1 MQSKK
6 QKQMTEQESLLREIE
21 SKKTEFKT
29 ESYPMSIGELVNLH
43 NNGELMI
50 NPDFQRY
57 FRWSNTQKSRL
68 IESILLGIPIP
79 SIFLF
84 QREDGIW
91 EVVDGLQR
99 ISTLL
104 QFMSELPEVE
114 DLPKKERLVL
124 EGTKYLPHLEGMVW
138 EKKEDED
145 LELPNPLKLFIKRS
159 KLNLSIILSD
169 SGTNAKFDVFQRLNT
184 GGSFASDQ
192 EVRNSVMIMINKD
205 TFIWF
210 KDLANDE
217 NFANTISLSD
227 RLYDEQYPIELVL
240 RFISLTKYEYTT
252 KKELSDFFDEI
263 TEKILQDEDFDYKQ
277 TKIDF
282 ENVFSTIN
290 DVLGEDAFKRYDGTK
305 FKGKFLESAF
315 EAVTIGLSENIEQYD
330 FPDDNDILLNKVKE
344 LHDDDTFKKYTG
356 SGSNARTRIPKI
368 VPFTKE
374 FFKK

>member
-1 MQSKK
+1 MTK
-6 QKQMTEQESLLREIE
+6 QENLIQEIE

-29 ESYPMSIGELVNLH
+29 ESYPMSIGELINLH
-43 NNGELMI
+43 KNGELMI

-114 DLPKKERLVL
+114 DVPKKGRLVL

-138 EKKEDED
+138 EKEKDED

-192 EVRNSVMIMINKD
+192 EVRNSVMIMIKKD
-205 TFIWF
+205 TFTWF
-210 KDLANDE
+210 KELANDE

-227 RLYDEQYPIELVL
+227 RLYDEQYPMELVL
-240 RFISLTKYEYTT
+240 RFIALTKYEYTT

-263 TEKILQDEDFDYKQ
+263 TEKILQDDDFDYENA
-277 TKIDF
+277 KIDF
-282 ENVFSTIN
+282 EKVFSTIN
-290 DVLGEDAFKRYDGTK
+290 QVLGDDAFKRHDGTK

-315 EAVTIGLSENIEQYD
+315 EAVTIGLAENIEQYD
-330 FPDDNDILLNKVKE
+330 FPDDNNFLLNKVKE
-344 LHDDDTFKKYTG
+344 LHSNETFIRYTG

-368 VPFTKE
+368 IPFTKE
-374 FFKK
+374 FFRK

>member
-1 MQSKK
+1 
-6 QKQMTEQESLLREIE
+6 MTEQENLLKEIE

-29 ESYPMSIGELVNLH
+29 DSYPMSIGELVNLH
-43 NNGELMI
+43 KNGELMI

-104 QFMSELPEVE
+104 QFMSELPEV
-114 DLPKKERLVL
+114 DDVPKKGRLVL

-138 EKKEDED
+138 EKENDND

-192 EVRNSVMIMINKD
+192 EVRNSVMIMIKKD
-205 TFIWF
+205 TFTWF
-210 KDLANDE
+210 KELANNED
-217 NFANTISLSD
+217 FANTISLSD
-227 RLYDEQYPIELVL
+227 RLYDEQYPMELVL
-240 RFISLTKYEYTT
+240 RFIALTKYEYTT
-252 KKELSDFFDEI
+252 KKELSDFFDEVI
-263 TEKILQDEDFDYKQ
+263 EVILNDDKFDYENA
-277 TKIDF
+277 KIEF
-282 ENVFSTIN
+282 ENVFSAIN
-290 DVLGEDAFKRYDGTK
+290 EILNDDAFKRYDGTK

-315 EAVTIGLSENIEQYD
+315 EAVTIGLAENFEQYN
-330 FPDDNDILLNKVKE
+330 FPDDNDLLLNKVKG
-344 LHDDDTFKKYTG
+344 LHNDEIFKKYTG

-368 VPFTKE
+368 IPFTKE
-374 FFKK
+374 FFRK

>member
-1 MQSKK
+1 
-6 QKQMTEQESLLREIE
+6 MTEQESLLKEIE
-21 SKKTEFKT
+21 RKKTQFKT
-29 ESYPMSIGELVNLH
+29 DSYPMSIGELINLH
-43 NNGELMI
+43 KNGELVI

-57 FRWSNTQKSRL
+57 FRWSDTQKSRL

-84 QREDGIW
+84 QRDDGIW

-114 DLPKKERLVL
+114 DIPKKGRLIL

-138 EKKEDED
+138 EKENEND
-145 LELPNPLKLFIKRS
+145 LELPNSLKLHIKRS
-159 KLNLSIILSD
+159 KLNLSIILSE

-205 TFIWF
+205 TFTWF
-210 KDLANDE
+210 KQLANDE
-217 NFANTISLSD
+217 NFTNTISLSD
-227 RLYDEQYPIELVL
+227 RLYDEQYPMELVL
-240 RFISLTKYEYTT
+240 RFIALTKFEYTS
-252 KKELSDFFDEI
+252 KKELSDYFDET
-263 TEKILQDEDFDYKQ
+263 TEKILRDPDFNYEQNGVAFEQ
-277 TKIDF
+277 TFK
-282 ENVFSTIN
+282 VIN
-290 DVLGEDAFKRYDGTK
+290 EVVGEDAFKRFDGIR

-315 EAVTIGLSENIEQYD
+315 EAVTIGLAENFDKYN
-330 FPDDNDILLNKVKE
+330 FPDDNEFLLDKIKR
-344 LHDDDTFKKYTG
+344 LHNEEIFKRYTG

-368 VPFTKE
+368 IAFTKE
-374 FFKK
+374 YFYK

>member
-1 MQSKK
+1 MSK
-6 QKQMTEQESLLREIE
+6 QDTLLKEIE
-21 SKKTEFKT
+21 DKKTEFKT
-29 ESYPMSIGELVNLH
+29 DSYPMSIGELINLH
-43 NNGELMI
+43 KNEELLI

-57 FRWSNTQKSRL
+57 FRWSNTQKTKL

-79 SIFLF
+79 SIFVF

-114 DLPKKERLVL
+114 DVPKKGKLVL

-138 EKKEDED
+138 EKENDEEI
-145 LELPNPLKLFIKRS
+145 ELPNPLKLQIKRS

-169 SGTNAKFDVFQRLNT
+169 SGPNAKFDVFQRLNT

-192 EVRNSVMIMINKD
+192 EVRNSVMIMINKE
-205 TFIWF
+205 TFTWF
-210 KDLANDE
+210 KNLSNNED
-217 NFANTISLSD
+217 FKNTISLSE
-227 RLYDEQYPIELVL
+227 RLFDEQYPMELVL
-240 RFISLTKYEYTT
+240 RFIALSEYNYTT

-263 TEKILQDEDFDYKQ
+263 VEQILREPNFEYQRLEEKFNQ
-277 TKIDF
+277 
-282 ENVFSTIN
+282 VFRIIN
-290 DVLGEDAFKRYDGTK
+290 NILGEDAFKRYDGTK

-315 EAVTIGLSENIEQYD
+315 EAVTIGLAYNMDEYT
-330 FPDDNDILLNKVKE
+330 FPADNNLFKEKVE
-344 LHDDDTFKKYTG
+344 RLHSDETFQRYTG

-368 VPFTKE
+368 IPFTKDY
-374 FFKK
+374 FQK